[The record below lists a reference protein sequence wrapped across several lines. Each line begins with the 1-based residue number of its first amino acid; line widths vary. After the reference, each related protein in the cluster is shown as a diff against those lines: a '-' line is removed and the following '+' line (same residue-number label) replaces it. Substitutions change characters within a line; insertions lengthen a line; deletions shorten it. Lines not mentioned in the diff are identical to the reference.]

1 MVATPAT
8 GDDAA
13 VSGLVDC
20 SFRIAIVLLPLQ
32 SRYAMKLSV
41 QTDEDGIVRLRNDG
55 DIRLGDQLGER
66 SSIEDLLGADCYRQK
81 ILLDL
86 ENTSYIDSAGVG
98 WLVRFHKLCQQS
110 GGVLVLHSLPPAI
123 LAILRLLHME
133 RFLRIVDD
141 ERAARALAKGETR

>member
-1 MVATPAT
+1 
-8 GDDAA
+8 
-13 VSGLVDC
+13 
-20 SFRIAIVLLPLQ
+20 
-32 SRYAMKLSV
+32 MKLSV
-41 QTDEDGIVRLRNDG
+41 QTDEDGIVRLHNDG
-55 DIRLGDQLGER
+55 EIRLGDQLGER
-66 SSIEDLLGADCYRQK
+66 SSIEDLLGPDCYRQK

-86 ENTSYIDSAGVG
+86 KNTSYIDSAGVG